1 MSVRSWL
8 RHPVGEFRKWRARR
22 RIKAASEETKRTLPL
37 REFVYL
43 DAVSLHSLLVSQN
56 ATIPSEISQ
65 AISRADEAE
74 LTGTVGTKVGSDV
87 LGGSAQAETTARYQT
102 SNSNSMQSS
111 RKAVI
116 QTLFKELRELP
127 LDFKLGTRDDE
138 PEHLKDAAAI
148 TTTSD
153 RRAVEPATGFTRGTL
168 VEVEVTLAVDP
179 VFKLGAM
186 MTEWNA
192 MADDLPGMFGSQGLL
207 GFLRD
212 TEPIMKVLDRFL
224 AGLIPI
230 KATATN
236 HVVAEVDG
244 NEYVVH
250 KAAINGLE
258 LKVCPLHIVGV
269 TEHIGYWKDIRRV
282 LFSGARF
289 TVLGRIARDGLHEKW
304 TPVKLAD
311 LFSEVAPDFVDQ
323 INAIRSPSAAD
334 ADGAPQQVQQK
345 ALDEALGAYKDALT
359 PAGAEWS
366 IEAEDALQALKR
378 QLVVGPTDASAQR
391 RAFDQVRDAVT
402 KAFDAEQLSASAD
415 LKARQDARA
424 KSGLELFPSLGI
436 SLSPMAAEPPSK
448 KDKLQERM
456 LDAEVIAIYW

>member
-1 MSVRSWL
+1 MSLRSWL
-8 RHPVGEFRKWRARR
+8 RHPIIEFKKWRVRKR
-22 RIKAASEETKRTLPL
+22 HKEASQETKRNLRL

-74 LTGTVGTKVGSDV
+74 LTGTVGTKVGADA
-87 LGGSAQAETTARYQT
+87 LGGSASAETSARYQT
-102 SNSNSMQSS
+102 TNSNSMQSS

-127 LDFKLGTRDDE
+127 LDFKLATRDE
-138 PEHLKDAAAI
+138 PPQKLNNAAAI
-148 TTTSD
+148 TMTSD
-153 RRAVEPATGFTRGTL
+153 RHAVEPATGFTRGTL
-168 VEVEVTLAVDP
+168 VEVTLAVDP

-186 MTEWNA
+186 MTEWSG
-192 MADDLPGMFGSQGLL
+192 MADEFPGMFGDQELNEFL
-207 GFLRD
+207 GD
-212 TEPIMKVLDRFL
+212 AQPIMKVLDRFL

-250 KAAINGLE
+250 NAAIDGLE
-258 LKVCPLHIVGV
+258 VKTWPLRIVGV
-269 TEHIGYWKDIRRV
+269 TEHLGYWKDIRRV
-282 LFSGARF
+282 LFSDARF
-289 TVLGRIARDGLHEKW
+289 TVLCRIARDGIHENW

-323 INAIRSPSAAD
+323 INAIRSPSASD
-334 ADGAPQQVQQK
+334 ADSVPQHARQK
-345 ALDEALGAYKDALT
+345 ALSEALSGYKDALT
-359 PAGAEWS
+359 LDGVEWNV
-366 IEAEDALQALKR
+366 EAEETFQALKIE
-378 QLVVGPTDASAQR
+378 LTSGPTDAIAQR
-391 RAFDQVRDAVT
+391 HAFSRVREMMTMTLGADAWE
-402 KAFDAEQLSASAD
+402 ADAD

-424 KSGLELFPSLGI
+424 KSGLELFPSSGI
-436 SLSPMAAEPPSK
+436 DLSWSKTKLSAKSASL
-448 KDKLQERM
+448 DERM
-456 LDAEVIAIYW
+456 LDTEVVAIYW